1 MKILVTAL
9 LGACALPAFAGAT
22 AGFHFAHHDWEI
34 ACDNTRTC
42 RAAGYHHRGE
52 DDDTPEV
59 SVVLERAAGP
69 GQPVKAT
76 LRLGIRDENEWVPK
90 TGVTMHVDGRALGQ
104 VKIGSEYL
112 TGELSPAQIQALVLA
127 VAGTRSVQW
136 RDGTRAWA
144 LSGAGA
150 AAVLLKMDEFQGRLG
165 TPGALLRKGARAENS
180 VPAAP
185 PMPEVLAAP
194 AGNAEVN
201 LPPVARAALLRE
213 LRGTLGERD
222 CASFVPEY
230 LSVRRLT
237 AARLLVYSQCWAG
250 AAGTGTAYWVANGTA
265 PFKPVLV
272 TADGSDYATGKISA
286 VHGMGSCWETREWVW
301 DGSRFVLTRVSD
313 TGICRSVGLNGAWS
327 LPTYVAKV
335 IRRPR

>member
-9 LGACALPAFAGAT
+9 LGACALAAFAGAP

-76 LRLGIRDENEWVPK
+76 LRLGIRDEKEWVPK
-90 TGVTMHVDGRALGQ
+90 TGVTMHVDGRALGH
-104 VKIGSEYL
+104 VAIGSEYL
-112 TGELSPAQIQALVLA
+112 TGELSPAQIQALVA
-127 VAGTRSVQW
+127 TVAGTGAVQW
-136 RDGTRAWA
+136 RDGARAWA

-201 LPPVARAALLRE
+201 LPPAARAALLRE
-213 LRGTLGERD
+213 LRGTLGEGD
-222 CASFVPEY
+222 CEALVPDD
-230 LSVRRLT
+230 LSIRRLT
-237 AARLLVYSQCWAG
+237 TARLLVYGQCWAG
-250 AAGTGTAYWVANGTA
+250 AAGTGTAYWVANNTA

-272 TADGSDYATGKISA
+272 TTDGSDHEAGKISA
-286 VHGMGSCWETREWVW
+286 GHGMGSCRETREWVW
-301 DGSRFVLTRVSD
+301 DGNRFVPTLVSD
-313 TGICRSVGLNGAWS
+313 TGICQPVGLDGTWD
-327 LPTYVAKV
+327 LPTHVAKV
-335 IRRPR
+335 MRRPR